1 MVARKSLQ
9 VKKSTLPGAGKGL
22 FTRTFIPRGSII
34 TEYKGDITTWKK
46 VQEEEDFNGYVFYIN
61 RNHVID
67 ARPDRTNLGRYAN
80 DAKGVFKIR
89 GITNNAEYD
98 VRNNKVYI
106 RAITAINAGDEILV
120 AYGKEY
126 WDIVKYN
133 LKIDNLDKKS
143 NSRKRA

>member
-80 DAKGVFKIR
+80 DAKGAFKIR
-89 GITNNAEYD
+89 GVSNNAEYH
-98 VRNNKVYI
+98 VNNNKVYI
-106 RAITAINAGDEILV
+106 RAIATINAGDEILV

-133 LKIDNLDKKS
+133 LKIENQDKKN

>member
-22 FTRTFIPRGSII
+22 FTRTFIPKGSII

-46 VQEEEDFNGYVFYIN
+46 IQDDKGFNGYVFYIN

-67 ARPDRTNLGRYAN
+67 ARPDRRHLGRYAN

-89 GITNNAEYD
+89 GVSNNAEYD

-106 RAITAINAGDEILV
+106 RAIAPINAGDEIFV

-133 LKIDNLDKKS
+133 LKIDNLYKK
-143 NSRKRA
+143 NNATKRA